1 MNGKRD
7 KILTIHASVKNLVY
21 GLHKLFDARKS
32 NDAIEIWA
40 IIQRIY
46 TISQEA
52 CVSSVAWLPLFSVP
66 KK

>member
-32 NDAIEIWA
+32 NDAIEI
-40 IIQRIY
+40 
-46 TISQEA
+46 
-52 CVSSVAWLPLFSVP
+52 
-66 KK
+66 